1 MLTARL
7 VPGTLAMVITTETV
21 IEIHLVNLSGRFLP
35 IPILIP
41 TATTTLIPTLIIQH
55 QHEAIR
61 LPPIAITTVLQHLQ
75 EAVAAVA
82 GVAVVEVAVGQ
93 ADRPGKQSVKSFFMG
108 GNGI

>member
-1 MLTARL
+1 MLTAPL

-35 IPILIP
+35 LPILIP

-61 LPPIAITTVLQHLQ
+61 LLQTAIATVHQHLQ
-75 EAVAAVA
+75 EAVVAVA
-82 GVAVVEVAVGQ
+82 GVAVGVDQ
-93 ADRPGKQSVKSFFMG
+93 AGHRGNQFKSFFMG

>member
-21 IEIHLVNLSGRFLP
+21 IEIHLVNLSGKFLP

-41 TATTTLIPTLIIQH
+41 TAITTLIPTLIIQH
-55 QHEAIR
+55 QHEVTR
-61 LPPIAITTVLQHLQ
+61 LHPIAITTVHQHLQ
-75 EAVAAVA
+75 EAVVA
-82 GVAVVEVAVGQ
+82 IVGVAVVEAAGVDQ
-93 ADRPGKQSVKSFFMG
+93 AGHRGNQFKSFFMG

>member
-21 IEIHLVNLSGRFLP
+21 IEIHLVNLSGKFLP

-41 TATTTLIPTLIIQH
+41 TAITTLIPTLIIQH
-55 QHEAIR
+55 QHEVTR
-61 LPPIAITTVLQHLQ
+61 LHPIAITTVHQHLQ
-75 EAVAAVA
+75 EAV
-82 GVAVVEVAVGQ
+82 VAVVGVAAGVDQ
-93 ADRPGKQSVKSFFMG
+93 AGHRGNQFKSFFMG